1 MVRFNTSNDGWDKEE
16 EKVPEDYEQDEEEPV
31 DEEPEEEFNK
41 EDEELDEEEKVG
53 FRPRHLGRIT
63 RMFDEG
69 NKGHLTKAEAS
80 ARQLAGADGRI
91 DPRAVTALKKLIYGL
106 LEQLK
111 KLRLGLALSV
121 FVILAVGAAL
131 IATSVTGTSLPAR
144 SIVSETHPILLL
156 PLLTFRI
163 LFWSKGRANTETVVA
178 KESAATQQAIE
189 ENSVT

>member
-31 DEEPEEEFNK
+31 DEEPEEEFDEED
-41 EDEELDEEEKVG
+41 EDEELDEEG
-53 FRPRHLGRIT
+53 RPFGRRVRVT
-63 RMFDEG
+63 KMFDEG
-69 NKGHLTKAEAS
+69 NKGYLTKAEAS
-80 ARQLAGADGRI
+80 ARRLAGADGRI

-121 FVILAVGAAL
+121 VAILAVGAAL
-131 IATSVTGTSLPAR
+131 IATNVTGTSLPAR